1 MAKPFVDVHL
11 SAWFLTGLE
20 QFSIAWMPNLA

>member
-20 QFSIAWMPNLA
+20 QLAGRE

>member
-11 SAWFLTGLE
+11 SAWFLSGLK
-20 QFSIAWMPNLA
+20 QLAGRE

>member
-11 SAWFLTGLE
+11 SAWLLTGLE
-20 QFSIAWMPNLA
+20 QLAGRE

>member
-20 QFSIAWMPNLA
+20 QRADRE

>member
-20 QFSIAWMPNLA
+20 QLAGRD